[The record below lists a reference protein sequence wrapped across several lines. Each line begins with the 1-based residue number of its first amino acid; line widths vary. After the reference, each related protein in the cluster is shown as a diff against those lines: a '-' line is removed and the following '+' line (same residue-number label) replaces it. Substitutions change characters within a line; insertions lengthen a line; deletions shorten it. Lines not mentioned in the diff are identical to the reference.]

1 VPFKDKLGN
10 TKKGINTMYNEVTK
24 QKVSGILVTD
34 LPSKEEESIIFGSD
48 KAVVVYRSFSPG
60 DFRLEGDT
68 LYIEVSKIIEDMSD
82 VEEFNLEPVLNIRH
96 DSTRTAT
103 GGLRATVQP
112 KNKVYKEEGVAGNR
126 IELSYNDIMS

>member
-1 VPFKDKLGN
+1 
-10 TKKGINTMYNEVTK
+10 MYNEKTK
-24 QKVSGILVTD
+24 QKVSGVLVTD
-34 LPSKEEESIIFGSD
+34 LPTKEEESIIFGSD
-48 KAVVVYRSFSPG
+48 NATVIYRSFSPG
-60 DFRLEGDT
+60 DFRLEGNT
-68 LYIEVSKIIEDMSD
+68 LYIEVSKIIENMAN

-112 KNKVYKEEGVAGNR
+112 KNKVYKDEEVTGNK